1 LAQDAEQQSTAG
13 EALSSSLE
21 EIECMTRRNLEDS
34 HALAEMAAKA
44 RGSAEVGAR
53 QVQTLQQTMGQVQS
67 AGAEVVKINRL
78 IDEIAF
84 QTNILALNAAVEAA
98 RAGEA
103 GLGFAVVADEVR
115 NLARR
120 CADASQETSGK
131 IQKSLEAGQQGVAA
145 TVELTGKLEAIA
157 ETTRQLD
164 ERVQSIA
171 LGSNEQNQGIARIT
185 DAAGVMHRGTQS
197 NVAHADEGANRAREF
212 GAQAD
217 ALAGLAVE
225 INEMFRQR
233 ERATPGS

>member
-1 LAQDAEQQSTAG
+1 
-13 EALSSSLE
+13 
-21 EIECMTRRNLEDS
+21 
-34 HALAEMAAKA
+34 
-44 RGSAEVGAR
+44 
-53 QVQTLQQTMGQVQS
+53 VQTLQQTMGQVQA

-131 IQKSLEAGQQGVAA
+131 IQKSLAAGQQGVAA
-145 TVELTGKLEAIA
+145 AVELTGKLDAIA
-157 ETTRQLD
+157 GTTRQLD

-185 DAAGVMHRGTQS
+185 EAAGVMNRGTQS
-197 NVAHADEGANRAREF
+197 NVAHAGDGADRAREF
-212 GAQAD
+212 RAQAD
-217 ALAGLAVE
+217 ALVGLAAE
-225 INEMFRQR
+225 ISEVFGRR
-233 ERATPGS
+233 GGR